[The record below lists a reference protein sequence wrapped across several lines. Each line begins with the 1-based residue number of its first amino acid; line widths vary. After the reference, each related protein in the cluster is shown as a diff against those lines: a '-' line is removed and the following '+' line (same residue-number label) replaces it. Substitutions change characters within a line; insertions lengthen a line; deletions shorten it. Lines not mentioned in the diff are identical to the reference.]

1 MGKNKENG
9 KNKITECRQDDDG
22 PQVIQV
28 RCSEKKKKKIL
39 KEIQKIFD
47 KSGSEIGVIEAA
59 DKIDKKKTV
68 EAVLDIEKLTIA
80 DLNRI
85 MDKLTDRHLP
95 AKFHRNSGRQTVSLC
110 SESDRRWLAK
120 YLEEFGVQGVLSVDD

>member
-68 EAVLDIEKLTIA
+68 EAVLDIEKLTIV

-85 MDKLTDRHLP
+85 MDKLTDRRLP
-95 AKFHRNSGRQTVSLC
+95 ARFNRESGRLIVHLC

-120 YLEEFGVQGVLSVDD
+120 YLEEFGAQGVLSVDN

>member
-85 MDKLTDRHLP
+85 MDKLTDRRLP
-95 AKFHRNSGRQTVSLC
+95 ARFNRESGRLIVHLC

-120 YLEEFGVQGVLSVDD
+120 YLEEFGAQGVLSVDN

>member
-22 PQVIQV
+22 PQVIQI
-28 RCSEKKKKKIL
+28 RCSEKKKKKIV
-39 KEIQKIFD
+39 KELQKLFREN
-47 KSGSEIGVIEAA
+47 GSEISGI
-59 DKIDKKKTV
+59 KIDDETGEKKTV

-85 MDKLTDRHLP
+85 MDKLTDRHLS
-95 AKFHRNSGRQTVSLC
+95 ARFNRESGRLIVHLC

-120 YLEEFGVQGVLSVDD
+120 YLEEFGAQGVLSVDN